1 MERNIG
7 RENHTSIV
15 TNVKSAGPD
24 FVTQLK
30 DIFFLCIKHWW
41 WFVLS
46 LAITMSYAALKI
58 KRTTPVY
65 IRTASILIKSE
76 DKNSETSELVEL
88 GLVKKSTNNITNE
101 ILSLKTG
108 SVADEVVR
116 RLNLD
121 VEYFKRGTFHDEVV
135 YGLDLPVNVSFIGM
149 NDNDDA
155 EFNLEKKEN
164 GTIVASGWKFNGN
177 LLEGKTELRLHDT
190 IQSPVGWLTV
200 VPTRRFDEYSTF
212 ELIVYRHKKRDISS
226 SVQWRI
232 WAGLRD
238 QNASIIDVS
247 FRDASIARA
256 EDVLNT
262 LVAVYNENWIKNR
275 NQKTVNTNK
284 FIKDRLAFIEQELS
298 DVEQEISDWKSRN
311 LILDVGSAGGAAM
324 GEANEAEQALREL
337 ENQMYMTRFVRN
349 YLIDGQH
356 ENQLLPNNLGM
367 TNPSIGGQITEYNTL
382 LLQRNNHLAN
392 SSLQN
397 PLVMDMDEQL
407 VNMRNSIIQSLDYEL
422 TILQARQDNIRGTYK
437 EAVAKITTNPQ
448 QSQYLLSVERQQK
461 VKEELYLFLL
471 QKREENELSQAFAA
485 YNSQLIETP
494 YGSNVPI
501 EPEPNKILM
510 MAFLLGIA
518 VPAGAIM
525 AIEMLNTKVRGRND
539 LEQLNIP
546 FVGDI
551 PLSGGKK
558 GFLHNLTLKRNKP
571 KTIPQVIVIDKNR
584 NIMNEAFRVVRT
596 NMEFMLGFD
605 NRHHVVML
613 TSVNPGSGKT
623 FITANLSAALGIK
636 GKKVLAIDLDLRKG
650 SLSEYVG
657 NPRKGVS
664 NYLGGQEV
672 DYKSLIVP
680 LGTVDIM
687 PCGKIPPNPTELL
700 FTERFQQMLEEVRSE
715 YDYVFIDCPP
725 VEIVA
730 DAAII
735 TQYCDLTLFVVRAGV
750 LERAFLPDILF
761 WYENKKYG
769 NLSLLLNGSTESSGR
784 YGYHRYGYHY
794 GTYGYGQTE

>member
-1 MERNIG
+1 MA
-7 RENHTSIV
+7 TKA
-15 TNVKSAGPD
+15 KSAGPD
-24 FVTQLK
+24 FVTQFK
-30 DIFFLCIKHWW
+30 DILFLCLKHWW
-41 WFVLS
+41 WFVVS
-46 LAITMSYAALKI
+46 LVLTMSYAVLTI

-65 IRTASILIKSE
+65 VRTASILIKSE
-76 DKNSETSELVEL
+76 DKSSETSELVEM
-88 GLVKKSTNNITNE
+88 GLVRKGSNNITNE

-108 SVADEVVR
+108 TSVEEVVR

-135 YGLDLPVNVSFIGM
+135 YGLDLPIKVSFIGM
-149 NDNDDA
+149 NDNDSA
-155 EFNLEKKEN
+155 EFRIEKSAD
-164 GTIVASGWKFNGN
+164 GTITGDNWKLNESQIDGSI
-177 LLEGKTELRLHDT
+177 ELRLNDT
-190 IQSPVGWLTV
+190 VASPVGLLTV
-200 VPTRRFDEYSTF
+200 TPGHRYNEKTPF
-212 ELIVYRHKKRDISS
+212 ELNVVRHKKRDICA

-232 WAGLRD
+232 VAGLRD
-238 QNASIIDVS
+238 QNASIIDVH
-247 FRDASIARA
+247 FRDASIVRA

-275 NQKTVNTNK
+275 NQKTVNTNQ
-284 FIKDRLAFIEQELS
+284 FIKDRLAFIEQELG
-298 DVEQEISDWKSRN
+298 DVEREISDWKSRN
-311 LILDVGSAGGAAM
+311 LILDIGAAGGEAM
-324 GEANEAEQALREL
+324 SEASGAEQEMREL

-349 YLIDGQH
+349 YLTDGQH

-367 TNPSIGGQITEYNTL
+367 TNPSISGQITEYNSL

-407 VNMRNSIIQSLDYEL
+407 AGLRNSIIQSLDYEL

-437 EAVAKITTNPQ
+437 QAVAKITTNPQ

-494 YGSNVPI
+494 NGSNIPI
-501 EPEPNKILM
+501 EPVPNKILM
-510 MAFLLGIA
+510 FAFLLGFAI
-518 VPAGAIM
+518 PAGVIM
-525 AIEMLNTKVRGRND
+525 LMEMLNTKVRGRND
-539 LEQLNIP
+539 LEALNIP

-551 PLSGGKK
+551 PLSGRKK
-558 GFLHNLTLKRNKP
+558 GRLRISALKKNKAKKAP
-571 KTIPQVIVIDKNR
+571 EVIVVDKNR
-584 NIMNEAFRVVRT
+584 NIMNEAFRVIRT

-605 NRHHVVML
+605 NKHHLVML

-650 SLSEYVG
+650 SLSDYVG
-657 NPRKGVS
+657 SPRRGVS
-664 NYLGGQEV
+664 NYLGGQEP
-672 DYKSLIVP
+672 DYKPLIVK
-680 LGTVDIM
+680 LGTIDVL

-700 FTERFQQMLEEVRSE
+700 FVPRFQQMLEEVRAD

-735 TQYCDLTLFVVRAGV
+735 TRYCDLTLFVVRAGM
-750 LERAFLPDILF
+750 LERAFLPDILL

-769 NLSLLLNGSTESSGR
+769 NLSLLLNASTESTGR
-784 YGYHRYGYHY
+784 YGYRRYGYHY
-794 GTYGYGQTE
+794 GEYGYGKTE